1 MNKKSEETL
10 EKRVELL
17 EKVITCKNLEKKV
30 KTLENELKHIKAALQ
45 YQIRNKVQ

>member
-1 MNKKSEETL
+1 MNKKSEENL

-17 EKVITCKNLEKKV
+17 EKDISCKNLEKKV
-30 KTLENELKHIKAALQ
+30 KTLENELKHIKAVLQ